1 VWEITLTGGGVVQG
15 LIPAKVI
22 LVFALAGLTWS
33 VGAQEP
39 ARDPK
44 ASLEKLKAEVDA
56 LLKQRVGMESG
67 KAGMGMHSERN
78 RLQQELKELLQR
90 IESRPPAIP
99 RPKGNE
105 TPAKKFEIGPGD
117 KPLDLLR
124 TATNLFKDGDVDA
137 ALRTLRMVDTSALGR
152 EDRAYVK
159 YMIATCLRR
168 TGRVSEAAT
177 LYREVAESREDD
189 FLAECAI
196 WQLSIL
202 RSTQEFQGYL
212 DRLRKK

>member
-1 VWEITLTGGGVVQG
+1 VQG
-15 LIPAKVI
+15 LIPARVI
-22 LVFALAGLTWS
+22 LGVALAALAWP

-39 ARDPK
+39 ARDSK
-44 ASLEKLKAEVDA
+44 AALEKLKAEVDA
-56 LLKQRVGMESG
+56 LLKLREGIENG
-67 KAGMGMHSERN
+67 KAGVGRHSERN

-90 IESRPPAIP
+90 IESRPPATP
-99 RPKGNE
+99 RPKGSE
-105 TPAKKFEIGPGD
+105 TPAKKFEIGAGD

-124 TATNLFKDGDVDA
+124 SATNLYKDGDVDA

-196 WQLSIL
+196 WQLSII
-202 RSTQEFQGYL
+202 RFTQEFQGYL

>member
-1 VWEITLTGGGVVQG
+1 MAAALVWWPV
-15 LIPAKVI
+15 K
-22 LVFALAGLTWS
+22 
-33 VGAQEP
+33 AQEIRYD
-39 ARDPK
+39 AK
-44 ASLEKLKAEVDA
+44 ASLEKLKAEIDA
-56 LLKQRVGMESG
+56 LLQQRSSIESG
-67 KAGMGMHSERN
+67 KGNPYSERS

-90 IESRPPAIP
+90 IESRPPAAP

-105 TPAKKFEIGPGD
+105 TPTRKFEIGQGD

-124 TATNLFKDGDVDA
+124 SATNLFKDGDVDA
-137 ALRTLRMVDTSALGR
+137 ALRTLRMIDTSALGR
-152 EDRAYVK
+152 EDRAYTK

-177 LYREVAESREDD
+177 VYREVAESREDD

-212 DRLRKK
+212 DRLREKKK

>member
-1 VWEITLTGGGVVQG
+1 MQRLFPRNLSFGIMAAALVWWPV
-15 LIPAKVI
+15 K
-22 LVFALAGLTWS
+22 
-33 VGAQEP
+33 AQEIRYD
-39 ARDPK
+39 AK
-44 ASLEKLKAEVDA
+44 ASLEKLKAEIDA
-56 LLKQRVGMESG
+56 LLQQRSSIESG
-67 KAGMGMHSERN
+67 KGNPYSERS

-90 IESRPPAIP
+90 IESRPPAAP

-105 TPAKKFEIGPGD
+105 TPTRKFEIGQGD

-124 TATNLFKDGDVDA
+124 SATNLFKDGDVDA
-137 ALRTLRMVDTSALGR
+137 ALRTLRMIDTSALGR
-152 EDRAYVK
+152 EDRAYTK

-177 LYREVAESREDD
+177 VYREVAESREDD

-212 DRLRKK
+212 DRLREKKK

>member
-1 VWEITLTGGGVVQG
+1 VQRLFPWSISLGICIAAVVWPVD
-15 LIPAKVI
+15 
-22 LVFALAGLTWS
+22 
-33 VGAQEP
+33 AQEP
-39 ARDPK
+39 SHDAK

-56 LLKQRVGMESG
+56 LLKQRSGTESEKGGMY
-67 KAGMGMHSERN
+67 SERS

-90 IESRPPAIP
+90 IESRPPTAP

-105 TPAKKFEIGPGD
+105 TPAKKFEIGAGD

-124 TATNLFKDGDVDA
+124 SATNLFKDGDVDA
-137 ALRTLRMVDTSALGR
+137 ALRTLRMIDTSALGR
-152 EDRAYVK
+152 EDRAFVK

-212 DRLRKK
+212 DRLRGKKK

>member
-1 VWEITLTGGGVVQG
+1 MQRLFPRSLSLEIMAAALVWWPI
-15 LIPAKVI
+15 K
-22 LVFALAGLTWS
+22 
-33 VGAQEP
+33 AQETRYD
-39 ARDPK
+39 AE
-44 ASLEKLKAEVDA
+44 ASLEKLKAEIDA
-56 LLKQRVGMESG
+56 LLQQRSSTESG
-67 KAGMGMHSERN
+67 KGNLYSERS

-90 IESRPPAIP
+90 IESRPPTFP
-99 RPKGNE
+99 RPKANE
-105 TPAKKFEIGPGD
+105 TPTRKFEIGQGD

-124 TATNLFKDGDVDA
+124 SATNLFKDGDVDA
-137 ALRTLRMVDTSALGR
+137 ALRTLRMIDTSALGR
-152 EDRAYVK
+152 EDRAYTK

-177 LYREVAESREDD
+177 VYREVAESREDD

-212 DRLRKK
+212 DRLREKKK

>member
-1 VWEITLTGGGVVQG
+1 MQR
-15 LIPAKVI
+15 LIPSGVI
-22 LVFALAGLTWS
+22 LGFAVVAMAWS
-33 VGAQEP
+33 AGAQEP
-39 ARDPK
+39 VRDPK

-56 LLKQRVGMESG
+56 LLKQREGVGSG
-67 KAGMGMHSERN
+67 KAGVGIHSERN

-90 IESRPPAIP
+90 IESRPPSIP
-99 RPKGNE
+99 RPKGSE
-105 TPAKKFEIGPGD
+105 TPVKKFEIGPGD
-117 KPLDLLR
+117 KPLDLVR
-124 TATNLFKDGDVDA
+124 SATNLFREGEVDA
-137 ALRTLRMVDTSALGR
+137 ALRTLRMIDISALGR

>member
-1 VWEITLTGGGVVQG
+1 MGGGIVQG
-15 LIPAKVI
+15 LTPARVI
-22 LVFALAGLTWS
+22 ITGVALTVLAWPTS
-33 VGAQEP
+33 AQEP
-39 ARDPK
+39 IRDPK

-56 LLKQRVGMESG
+56 LLKQRGGTENG
-67 KAGMGMHSERN
+67 KAGIGMYSERS

-90 IESRPPAIP
+90 IESRPPAIS

-124 TATNLFKDGDVDA
+124 SATNLFKDGDVDA